1 MYNNLEH
8 LFTALFGAMFGIMES
23 GAQSLFLIGIYS
35 SLFFILLKVFGA
47 MQSGGG
53 ASMIQAIGLQ
63 IFIVAGLAALVIY
76 FIPFINGVNNDF
88 NAYAARLAGLN
99 PYIGGDFTPDGI
111 LTSNDRVT
119 DAISAQGAGAP
130 FLANLAMQLYKIFAE
145 ALVQFGSGIM
155 ALDLLFA
162 DISFYVVVGTVA
174 FLIGMIISPWFSNFA
189 MEVVKMLAGALV
201 FKIAVGAFVGIAGLV
216 ATFALN
222 YINGLHP
229 GQLMS
234 GPDMLYV
241 GMVTFVFAVMA
252 VLVPGAIAWRIAGG
266 VPIFQLGNLIGAV
279 RSGAATMRLR

>member
-63 IFIVAGLAALVIY
+63 IFI
-76 FIPFINGVNNDF
+76 F
-88 NAYAARLAGLN
+88 YA
-99 PYIGGDFTPDGI
+99 
-111 LTSNDRVT
+111 
-119 DAISAQGAGAP
+119 
-130 FLANLAMQLYKIFAE
+130 
-145 ALVQFGSGIM
+145 
-155 ALDLLFA
+155 
-162 DISFYVVVGTVA
+162 VVGTVA